1 MAGWF
6 KINRDIQ
13 SHWIWESNEP
23 FDKRSAWI
31 DLIMLANHKDFK
43 TTYKGRVVQRKRGDV
58 NTSIRFL
65 ADRWHWDRRKV
76 GRFIGAMQQDGM
88 CTMHSTTDG
97 TTITIVNYNKYQNKS
112 TTDGTTYSADDAPQK
127 STTDGTTYVPYDKN
141 YKNLKNISIYDKG
154 QNPSKES
161 QGMTNDEKDEFLA
174 RARSKFNRTIAKEQ
188 I

>member
-13 SHWIWESNEP
+13 THWIWESNEP

-31 DLIMLANHKDFK
+31 DLILMANHKDFK
-43 TTYKGRVVQRKRGDV
+43 TMRKGKVVQRRRGDV

-76 GRFIGAMQQDGM
+76 GRFISAMQSDGM
-88 CTMHSTTDG
+88 CTMHSTKDG

-112 TTDGTTYSADDAPQK
+112 TTDSATDSTGDVPQN
-127 STTDGTTYVPYDKN
+127 STTDGTRDVPLDKN
-141 YKNLKNISIYDKG
+141 YKNLKNNYINDKG
-154 QNPSKES
+154 EKTIQE
-161 QGMTNDEKDEFLA
+161 MTREEKDEWLR
-174 RARSKFNRTIAKEQ
+174 RAHEHLGRKA
-188 I
+188 

>member
-1 MAGWF
+1 MGGWF

-13 SHWIWESNEP
+13 THWIWESNEP

-43 TTYKGRVVQRKRGDV
+43 TTFKGRVVQRKRGDV

-76 GRFIGAMQQDGM
+76 GTFIRAMQNDGM
-88 CTMHSTTDG
+88 CTMHSTKDG
-97 TTITIVNYNKYQNKS
+97 TTITIENYNKYQSKS
-112 TTDGTTYSADDAPQK
+112 TTD
-127 STTDGTTYVPYDKN
+127 STTDSTEDVPPNGATDSTTYVPHDKN

-154 QNPSKES
+154 QNPSPMSDEEK
-161 QGMTNDEKDEFLA
+161 NDFLA
-174 RARSKFNRTIAKEQ
+174 RARARFNKTIYQE
-188 I
+188 